1 MIVKGVNVQTI
12 KILIRI
18 FYAELMTVTFITSN
32 IAFYNLS
39 NFHGLKLEF
48 KIGLDG
54 VLSIQLYHPNG
65 FNNTIEY
72 YNVK

>member
-1 MIVKGVNVQTI
+1 M
-12 KILIRI
+12 
-18 FYAELMTVTFITSN
+18 AVTFITSN
-32 IAFYNLS
+32 IAYYILL
-39 NFHGLKLEF
+39 NFHGLKLDF
-48 KIGLDG
+48 KNGLDG

>member
-1 MIVKGVNVQTI
+1 
-12 KILIRI
+12 
-18 FYAELMTVTFITSN
+18 MTVTFITSN